1 MISLTWGRNLR
12 ILPLPFD
19 SLHGTRRSSAALCC
33 LLDGGVSCPFP
44 CALCRKN
51 CFAWHISA
59 PPQGV
64 IFFHQKPGVH
74 QSWPLFKSVSRI
86 TSPGENLGDLQFLFC
101 QPPSLTPFP
110 TPLKFYKLMT
120 VCMCSADGQKT
131 WKDFLDFS
139 PPVCLIWI
147 TCWKLKLAPIAL
159 CLQGGPVGQ
168 SVVPSEYRAP
178 SGMWV
183 MLMWLARALGVG
195 WGANYYFFGH
205 DLFPLPFFFLIK

>member
-1 MISLTWGRNLR
+1 MGESAALSPVPSAGRTV
-12 ILPLPFD
+12 
-19 SLHGTRRSSAALCC
+19 LHGTSQLLLKGWFSFIRNLESTNPDLSLSLCPE
-33 LLDGGVSCPFP
+33 LP
-44 CALCRKN
+44 AQEK
-51 CFAWHISA
+51 AWVTYS
-59 PPQGV
+59 
-64 IFFHQKPGVH
+64 F
-74 QSWPLFKSVSRI
+74 SSVSLLLLRP
-86 TSPGENLGDLQFLFC
+86 SP
-101 QPPSLTPFP
+101 P
-110 TPLKFYKLMT
+110 PLKFYKLMT

-131 WKDFLDFS
+131 WKEFLDFS

-205 DLFPLPFFFLIK
+205 DLFPLPFFFFN